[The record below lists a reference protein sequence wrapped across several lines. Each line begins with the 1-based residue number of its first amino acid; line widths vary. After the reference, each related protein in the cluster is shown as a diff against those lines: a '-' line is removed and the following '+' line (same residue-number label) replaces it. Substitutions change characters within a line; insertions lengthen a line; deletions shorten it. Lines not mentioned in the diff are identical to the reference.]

1 MMLILGLIGACVFGI
16 LGVVLLSFA
25 IFATYSCIAERD
37 FEGYHIIVLLFILAL
52 TSLFAALNIPVQES
66 GYSIYS
72 PELTIKTN
80 GVSVVVYTNN
90 NGYCIFTSKDT
101 DFYLSSNIV
110 IKSMY
115 DLDIF
120 RRNAGNRYEVL
131 SAPPS
136 VEK

>member
-1 MMLILGLIGACVFGI
+1 MMLILGLIGVCVFGI
-16 LGVVLLSFA
+16 IGVALLV
-25 IFATYSCIAERD
+25 ISCIGTYCSISERD
-37 FEGYHIIVLLFILAL
+37 YKTYPIIVLLFILAL
-52 TSLFAALNIPVQES
+52 TFLFAAFNMPVKES

-110 IKSMY
+110 IKSMH
-115 DLDIF
+115 DLDIL

-131 SAPPS
+131 SYPPS

>member
-1 MMLILGLIGACVFGI
+1 MMLILGLIGVCVCGI
-16 LGVVLLSFA
+16 IGVALLSFG
-25 IFATYSCIAERD
+25 IVATHSCIAERD
-37 FEGYHIIVLLFILAL
+37 FDGYPIIVLLFILAL
-52 TSLFAALNIPVQES
+52 TFLFAASNMPVKES

-90 NGYCIFTSKDT
+90 HGYAIFTSKDT

-110 IKSMY
+110 IKSMH
-115 DLDIF
+115 DLDIL

-131 SAPPS
+131 SYPPS